1 MQPQPVR
8 LVRHRW
14 TQPVQRCFAPT
25 IPLSACADSGRRP
38 AARPGQDAPIRLLPS
53 QSQASISLLRERLSE
68 APSDVLPYR
77 LPDES
82 PPAPLRH
89 SALLPRPLVLVIE
102 DDASIAELLRELLEL
117 EGYAVETVSMGKAGL
132 LRLAAGNVDLLILDL
147 KLPDFSGLALCH
159 LLRSWEREH
168 TIRSR
173 TPIVVLTAV
182 SSSDVERSCRQA
194 GADEYVSKPFEID
207 ALLETVQ
214 RQIGAASA
222 VRGTT

>member
-1 MQPQPVR
+1 
-8 LVRHRW
+8 
-14 TQPVQRCFAPT
+14 
-25 IPLSACADSGRRP
+25 
-38 AARPGQDAPIRLLPS
+38 
-53 QSQASISLLRERLSE
+53 
-68 APSDVLPYR
+68 
-77 LPDES
+77 
-82 PPAPLRH
+82 
-89 SALLPRPLVLVIE
+89 LVLVIE

>member
-1 MQPQPVR
+1 MQPQPARV
-8 LVRHRW
+8 VRHRW
-14 TQPVQRCFAPT
+14 TPTGQRCLAPT
-25 IPLSACADSGRRP
+25 IPLSACADSGGQP
-38 AARPGQDAPIRLLPS
+38 AARPGQAAPIRLLPS
-53 QSQASISLLRERLSE
+53 RSQASISLLRERSSE

-89 SALLPRPLVLVIE
+89 QALLPRPLVLVIE

-117 EGYAVETVSMGKAGL
+117 EEYTVETVSLGKAGL
-132 LRLAAGNVDLLILDL
+132 LRLADGNVDLLILDL
-147 KLPDFSGLALCH
+147 KLPDISGLVLCH
-159 LLRSWEREH
+159 QLRSWEREH

-182 SSSDVERSCRQA
+182 GTSDIEGACRQA
-194 GADEYVSKPFEID
+194 GADAYVSKPFEID